1 MYARVTRLAPILSLP
16 LLLWS
21 VASPASASA
30 DPVLSRLL
38 QEAIE
43 SDSGFEDRF
52 DAQVWLLDM
61 SRRLEK
67 FVKNPQ
73 TRIELLKRVHY
84 EARRVGIEP
93 ELVLAVIEV
102 ESRFDEFAISVAG
115 ARGLMQVMPFWLDEI
130 GISDQNLFKIL
141 FAMQHFIDGA
151 GGCQKLNGAHLVD
164 FIKRHQTLG
173 SIGFICVEL
182 FNKFFIIFTGRCYF
196 IFQRRNRANSPRMLE
211 SPLSHRGIING
222 LFPCSDHQT

>member
-21 VASPASASA
+21 VTSPASAST

-130 GISDQNLFKIL
+130 GISDQNLFKIRTNL
-141 FAMQHFIDGA
+141 RMGCTILRYYIDMEPGDLGRA
-151 GGCQKLNGAHLVD
+151 LARYNGS
-164 FIKRHQTLG
+164 LG
-173 SIGFICVEL
+173 KTVYP
-182 FNKFFIIFTGRCYF
+182 NKVISALHKHWFK
-196 IFQRRNRANSPRMLE
+196 Q
-211 SPLSHRGIING
+211 
-222 LFPCSDHQT
+222 